1 MLIGAHVST
10 AGGLPRAVERGVERD
25 SDAIQ
30 IFHQS
35 SRAWRPIARSDEE
48 VAAFREAMDASRL
61 DAVVIH
67 AVYLIN
73 CASMEDEIRAKSLN
87 SLKHAL
93 QLGDR
98 IGAVGV
104 VLHPGSQKGCP
115 YDDCMRLVGEALRE
129 VLAESERCP
138 LLLEDTAGAT
148 GTLGRDFDE
157 LARLVELGG
166 DRQRLGVCLDCC
178 HLLASGFEIRTP
190 EALAEVMDEFEAKLG
205 LERLGCL
212 HVNDSKTPLGSN
224 RDRHANLGEGELGR
238 AGLRAFLSEPRF
250 EGLPALIETPGFDKL
265 GPDRKQV
272 RLAKR
277 LRREGLERRGS
288 PRVESAEI

>member
-10 AGGLPRAVERGVERD
+10 AGGLPRAVERGAERD
-25 SDAIQ
+25 CEAIQ

-35 SRAWRPIARSDEE
+35 SRAWRPVARSDEE
-48 VAAFREAMDASRL
+48 IAAFREAFDESAL
-61 DAVVIH
+61 GAVTIH

-73 CASMEDEIRAKSLN
+73 CASMEAEIRAKSLT
-87 SLKHAL
+87 SLTHAL
-93 QLGDR
+93 RLGDR
-98 IGAVGV
+98 IGAGGV
-104 VLHPGSQKGCP
+104 VLHPGAQKGCP

-138 LLLEDTAGAT
+138 LLLEDTAGAA

-166 DRQRLGVCLDCC
+166 GERLGICLDCC

-190 EALAEVMDEFEAKLG
+190 ESLGAVVDEFDAKLG
-205 LERLGCL
+205 IERLGCL
-212 HVNDSKTPLGSN
+212 HVNDSAMPLASN

-250 EGLPALIETPGFDKL
+250 DGLPALIETPGFDKK
-265 GPDRKQV
+265 GPDTKQV

-277 LRREGLERRGS
+277 LRREGLTARAGG
-288 PRVESAEI
+288 